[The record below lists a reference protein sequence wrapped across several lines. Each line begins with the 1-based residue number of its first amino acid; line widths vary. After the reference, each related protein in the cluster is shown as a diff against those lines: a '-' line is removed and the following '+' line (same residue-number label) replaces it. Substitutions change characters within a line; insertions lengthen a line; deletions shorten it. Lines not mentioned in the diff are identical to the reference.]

1 MELQNKI
8 GFHACDEI
16 TFSGKN
22 DTNHTPQGLKNEW
35 CSQKSMEGTQKL
47 RENFQLDEA
56 ENVSLASN
64 AENEFEINMEA
75 GFWRR

>member
-1 MELQNKI
+1 MTPTIHHKVW
-8 GFHACDEI
+8 EI
-16 TFSGKN
+16 
-22 DTNHTPQGLKNEW
+22 PNEW
-35 CSQKSMEGTQKL
+35 CSQKSTEGTQKL

>member
-1 MELQNKI
+1 
-8 GFHACDEI
+8 
-16 TFSGKN
+16 
-22 DTNHTPQGLKNEW
+22 
-35 CSQKSMEGTQKL
+35 MEGTQKL

-64 AENEFEINMEA
+64 AENEFETNMEA